1 MEKVS
6 TPNDRVSI
14 LTRQYRLDVLSQ
26 APADHEHHC
35 PESASWHVAQ
45 HVLNHLDQDAGDATK
60 SDRILLHV
68 CQDCGAVLQPGY
80 KGTTLSVQR
89 SSSLTVTQRRT
100 LKRRCQRK
108 LKRQAFLK
116 LQAAKKAPNNLHKGE
131 PTNTCSLAIL
141 QENPNDCLVLD
152 RHHLVVAC
160 GVCCGKV
167 RLKGLKR
174 QRSAK
179 AAVSE
184 KRVFYNKAVPK
195 RAAPSLP
202 SFNLEFVPLPKLS
215 TQTLLQQQL
224 QGKHKKKKKNPPPTK
239 KGKMMDFLS
248 SLND

>member
-14 LTRQYRLDVLSQ
+14 LTRQYRLDMLSQ
-26 APADHEHHC
+26 AADHEHHS

-45 HVLNHLDQDAGDATK
+45 HVVNHLDQVADDATK
-60 SDRILLHV
+60 SDRVLHV

-89 SSSLTVTQRRT
+89 SSSLTAAQRRT
-100 LKRRCQRK
+100 LKRRCQRQ

-116 LQAAKKAPNNLHKGE
+116 LQAAKKGPNLGKVE
-131 PTNTCSLAIL
+131 PTIACSLTIL
-141 QENPNDCLVLD
+141 QEKPDDCLVLD

-160 GVCCGKV
+160 GTCRGKV
-167 RLKGLKR
+167 RLKGLKK
-174 QRSAK
+174 QRRPVK

-184 KRVFYNKAVPK
+184 RRVYHKSVQKSAV
-195 RAAPSLP
+195 AAMPSN
-202 SFNLEFVPLPKLS
+202 NLEFVPLPKIS
-215 TQTLLQQQL
+215 TPTLLQQRL
-224 QGKHKKKKKNPPPTK
+224 QHVKQKKKKKNLPPPNK
-239 KGKMMDFLS
+239 KGKMMAFLS

>member
-6 TPNDRVSI
+6 SPNDRVSI

-26 APADHEHHC
+26 AADHEHHC

-45 HVLNHLDQDAGDATK
+45 HVLNNLEQDADDATK
-60 SDRILLHV
+60 SDMVLHV

-80 KGTTLSVQR
+80 NGTILSVQR

-100 LKRRCQRK
+100 LKRRRQRQ

-116 LQAAKKAPNNLHKGE
+116 LQAAKRAPNLQKEE
-131 PTNTCSLAIL
+131 PTIACSLVIL
-141 QENPNDCLVLD
+141 QENPDDCLVLD

-160 GVCCGKV
+160 GVCRGKV

-174 QRSAK
+174 QRPAK
-179 AAVSE
+179 KVAERQVYKKS
-184 KRVFYNKAVPK
+184 VPK
-195 RAAPSLP
+195 RAAAAVPSI
-202 SFNLEFVPLPKLS
+202 NLEFVPLPKLS
-215 TQTLLQQQL
+215 PPTMLQQQL
-224 QGKHKKKKKNPPPTK
+224 RVQGKKKKKNNPPPTK
-239 KGKMMDFLS
+239 KGKLMDFLS

>member
-6 TPNDRVSI
+6 PPNDRVSI
-14 LTRQYRLDVLSQ
+14 LTQQYRLDVLSQ
-26 APADHEHHC
+26 AADHEHHC

-45 HVLNHLDQDAGDATK
+45 QVLNHLDQEADDSTK
-60 SDRILLHV
+60 SSRVVHV

-89 SSSLTVTQRRT
+89 SSSLTSTQRRT
-100 LKRRCQRK
+100 LKRRRQRQ

-116 LQAAKKAPNNLHKGE
+116 QQAAKKVQSLQKEE
-131 PTNTCSLAIL
+131 PTVACSVAIL
-141 QENPNDCLVLD
+141 KENPKDSLVLD

-160 GVCCGKV
+160 GVCRSKV

-174 QRSAK
+174 QRPAK
-179 AAVSE
+179 AAMVE
-184 KRVFYNKAVPK
+184 KRVYNKSVPK
-195 RAAPSLP
+195 KTAAALP
-202 SFNLEFVPLPKLS
+202 SNNLEFVPLPILP
-215 TQTLLQQQL
+215 TPTLLQQQL
-224 QGKHKKKKKNPPPTK
+224 GKQKKKKKNPPPTK